1 MIDRE
6 SMETRTMVETSE
18 QEILAEI
25 RTLLALER
33 NYLAEERTEL
43 AEFRTGLALTVIA
56 PAASTVV
63 AYVFSLLQVEYALL
77 FDVLNVAFFAILT
90 IWGIWT
96 SVNSRSRLKRIRKKK
111 MILKD
116 RECEVMRKSK
126 SVQDL
131 LSDCIV
137 LESAKSKG

>member
-1 MIDRE
+1 MT
-6 SMETRTMVETSE
+6 ETTE
-18 QEILAEI
+18 QEILAKI

-33 NYLAEERTEL
+33 NYLAEERTAL

-56 PAASTVV
+56 PAASTVI
-63 AYVFSLLQVEYALL
+63 AYTLSSLQVERALL
-77 FDVLNVAFFAILT
+77 FDSLNLTFFAILT

-96 SVNSRSRLKRIRKKK
+96 SFRSHSKLNKIRKKK

-126 SVQDL
+126 AVRDL
-131 LSDCIV
+131 LHDCIA
-137 LESAKSKG
+137 LEVF

>member
-1 MIDRE
+1 
-6 SMETRTMVETSE
+6 MEPKTTVETGK

-63 AYVFSLLQVEYALL
+63 AYIFSLLQIEYALL
-77 FDVLNVAFFAILT
+77 FDVLNVAFFAVLT

-96 SVNSRSRLKRIRKKK
+96 SFNSRSRLNRIRKKR

-116 RECEVMRKSK
+116 RKCEVMRKSK
-126 SVQDL
+126 AVQDL

-137 LESAKSKG
+137 LESAKSKE